1 MSLVSPVGMLPL
13 LLLLLLP
20 LVLAAPSSPAAFDHI
35 AAGIPPSQDPFY
47 NVPDGL
53 ENIRPGTILKHRP
66 PPRPMAA
73 FGFAPINLKGE
84 HQILYRTT
92 DNFGA
97 ATATVL
103 TVLVPHHAD
112 FTKLLSY
119 QVAEDAA
126 LVDCAPSYAFQFDHA
141 RGPGLGTIVTEA
153 ELLLIEGALER
164 GWVVIVPDFLGPRA
178 AFLANQQAGH
188 ATLDGIRAAMASG
201 SFTGI
206 NARPTISM
214 WGYSGGSLATLW
226 AAELQPLYAPELQI
240 AGAAAGGIV
249 PNITTVVH
257 HANKKTDAGLIP
269 AGILGLGNAYPDLN
283 KYIEQ
288 HLRPEF
294 RQEFLKARKQC
305 LAGNIAQF
313 AGRDIVAMFDDPNIL
328 WGPVSVNVSS
338 QNDLGRASPRIPL
351 FIFKSVNDEIS
362 PVAETDALVRDYC
375 ASGSSIE
382 YQRDTASSHASLPVL
397 SAAKVLSWLIDTM
410 DGANRNRG
418 CTTRTVFSSLLDPAT
433 LRVLPKFLLD
443 AFLDLLGKPV
453 GPPFVE

>member
-1 MSLVSPVGMLPL
+1 MSLASLAALVSL
-13 LLLLLLP
+13 LLVP
-20 LVLAAPSSPAAFDHI
+20 LVSTAPASPAAFDQI
-35 AAGIPPSQDPFY
+35 AAGVPPSQDPFY
-47 NVPDGL
+47 SVPDGL
-53 ENIRPGTILKHRP
+53 DKLPPGTILKHRP
-66 PPRPMAA
+66 PPRPIAA
-73 FGFAPINLKGE
+73 FGLAPVNVEGQ
-84 HQILYRTT
+84 HQILYRTS

-103 TVLVPHHAD
+103 TVLVPHNAD
-112 FTKLLSY
+112 LTKLVSY

-141 RGPGLGTIVTEA
+141 RGPGQGTIITEA

-164 GWVVIVPDFLGPRA
+164 GWVVIIPDFLGPRA

-188 ATLDGIRAAMASG
+188 ATLDGIRAAIASG
-201 SFTGI
+201 SLTGI
-206 NARPTISM
+206 KPRPTISM

-226 AAELQPLYAPELQI
+226 AAELQPRYAPELQI

-249 PNITTVVH
+249 PNITTVIH
-257 HANKKTDAGLIP
+257 QANKSKDAGLIP

-283 KYIEQ
+283 QYIDQ

-294 RQEFLKARKQC
+294 RQDFLKARQQC
-305 LAGNIAQF
+305 LGGNIIQF

-338 QNDLGRASPRIPL
+338 QNDPGRASPRIPL
-351 FIFKSVNDEIS
+351 FIYKSVKDEIS
-362 PVAETDALVRDYC
+362 PIAETDQLVQDYC

-382 YQRDTASSHASLPVL
+382 YLRDTASSHTSLPIL

-418 CTTRTVFSSLLDPAT
+418 CTTKTVFSSLLDPAT
-433 LRVLPKFLLD
+433 LFVLPKFLFD
-443 AFLDLLGKPV
+443 ALLDLLGKPV
-453 GPPFVE
+453 GPPFVD